1 MTGVRALFVAYAN
14 HLTGQGGVQ
23 LCTAEFMA
31 SLEAAGFALDVV
43 PVEPDRRFLTR
54 AMRLLVGSPYFRA
67 ISAEGRTQV
76 RERAQ
81 GAKFV
86 FFNQMNLTGSFRQ
99 GELGNV
105 PAIGLSHG
113 CEITDQ
119 VHLARLAKTLPL
131 TSNQL
136 RPHPTIALARTLRD
150 EIAARK
156 QLAGTIAISPFDAD
170 CERWFGTRKVCWIP
184 RTVAPAPLLRET
196 VCGRFGYVGTLD
208 HAPNLEGLE
217 AVLSEIDRVGES
229 RIRVRV
235 VGGPDRLGRWLAAR
249 HGTVE
254 YLGSLS
260 DTALE
265 MEAATWSGFLHPIF
279 CLPRGCSTKLA
290 GAIKWGLPIVTT
302 AQGRRGY
309 EWREGS
315 LIEVESPTEFV
326 SVMQSLNDPAANSEA
341 ATDVG
346 RIALTGPTK
355 KMVAAQIAGFL
366 NEVSAS
372 DGEGVSL

>member
-1 MTGVRALFVAYAN
+1 MTPKRALFVAYAN

-23 LCTAEFMA
+23 LCTAEFIA
-31 SLEAAGFALDVV
+31 CLEAAGFALEVV
-43 PVEPDRRFLTR
+43 PVEPDRRLSTR
-54 AMRLLVGSPYFRA
+54 VMRQVIASPYFRP
-67 ISAEGRTQV
+67 ISAKGRAEV

-86 FFNQMNLTGSFRQ
+86 FCNQMNLAGGFGQ
-99 GELGNV
+99 GELGKI

-131 TSNQL
+131 TANQL

-170 CERWFGTRKVCWIP
+170 CERWFGTRNVCWIP
-184 RTVAPAPLLRET
+184 RTVASAPLVRET
-196 VCGRFGYVGTLD
+196 IYGRFGYVGTLD

-217 AVLSEIDRVGES
+217 AVLTEINRVAES
-229 RIRVRV
+229 GIKVRV
-235 VGGPDRLGRWLAAR
+235 VGGPDRLGCWLAAR
-249 HGTVE
+249 HGAAE
-254 YLGSLS
+254 YLGPLS
-260 DTALE
+260 DQALE
-265 MEAATWSGFLHPIF
+265 MEAATWSGFIHPIF

-290 GAIKWGLPIVTT
+290 KAIGWGLPVVTT

-309 EWREGS
+309 EWREGD
-315 LIEVESPTEFV
+315 LIEVESPTDFV
-326 SVMQSLNDPAANSEA
+326 AAMRALNDPAVNSA
-341 ATDVG
+341 AAADVS
-346 RIALTGPTK
+346 RIAMTGPTTAV
-355 KMVAAQIAGFL
+355 VAVRIAEFL
-366 NEVSAS
+366 QEVSAFG
-372 DGEGVSL
+372 GEEARR